1 MIRAFNATQEVV
13 GGPFKSFS
21 KAVEWAKEHLPD
33 GAHIDIKELKKAF
46 KDEGI
51 VSIDEDPS
59 KSFAEDVVIFD
70 DERHEMDE
78 EGYVDW

>member
-1 MIRAFNATQEVV
+1 MTRAFNATQGIV

-21 KAVEWAKEHLPD
+21 MAVSWAKKHLP
-33 GAHIDIKELKKAF
+33 GTPHVNIKELAKDF